1 MRDVRADATRLLDT
15 VARGGVGIFP
25 TDVGYAI
32 IGNGEC
38 AIARIFAC
46 KQRSFEKACGMFSN
60 WEMFLDVATV
70 GERER
75 KIVGTVIDEHGLPL
89 SVVTPY
95 RTDHP
100 FFARLTPLTR
110 ERSSRG
116 DTIDMLLNAGAL
128 HDEIA
133 RLAWER
139 ATPVL
144 GSSANQSLSGSK
156 YRLADV
162 EQPVRHEAD
171 LVIDYGETKYSHP
184 AGMGS
189 SIIALPSL
197 KPIRKGIK
205 FDEICELIARRFGT
219 DPRAIDEARG

>member
-1 MRDVRADATRLLDT
+1 LTTAPARDVKSDATRLLDT
-15 VARGGVGIFP
+15 VAGGGVGIFP

-32 IGNGEC
+32 IGNGES

-46 KQRSFEKACGMFSN
+46 KQRSFDKACGMFSN
-60 WEMFLDVATV
+60 WEMFLALATV
-70 GERER
+70 GEREHA
-75 KIVGTVIDEHGLPL
+75 IVDTVIHQHGLPL

-95 RTDHP
+95 RVEHR
-100 FFARLTPLTR
+100 FFSKLTPLTR

-128 HDEIA
+128 HGEIA
-133 RLAWER
+133 RLAWQREV
-139 ATPVL
+139 PVL
-144 GSSANQSLSGSK
+144 GSSANRSLSGSK

-162 EQPVRHEAD
+162 EAAVREEAD

-184 AGMGS
+184 TGMGS

-205 FDEICELIARRFGT
+205 FDEICEIIAERFGS
-219 DPRAIDEARG
+219 DPRD

>member
-1 MRDVRADATRLLDT
+1 MTTGPARDVKSDATRLLDT
-15 VARGGVGIFP
+15 VGRGGVGIFP

-32 IGNGEC
+32 IGNGES

-46 KQRSFEKACGMFSN
+46 KQRSFDKACGMFSN
-60 WEMFLDVATV
+60 WEMFLALTTV

-75 KIVGTVIDEHGLPL
+75 AIVDTVIHQHGLPL

-95 RTDHP
+95 RVEHR
-100 FFARLTPLTR
+100 FFSTLTPLTR

-133 RLAWER
+133 RLAWQREV
-139 ATPVL
+139 PVL
-144 GSSANQSLSGSK
+144 GSSANRSLSGSK

-162 EQPVRHEAD
+162 EAAVRDEAD
-171 LVIDYGETKYSHP
+171 LIIDYGETKYSHP
-184 AGMGS
+184 TGMGS

-205 FDEICELIARRFGT
+205 FDEICEIIARRFGS
-219 DPRAIDEARG
+219 DPRG

>member
-1 MRDVRADATRLLDT
+1 MSAPARDVKSDAARLVDI
-15 VARGGVGIFP
+15 VARGEVGIFP

-32 IGNGEC
+32 IGNGES

-46 KQRSFEKACGMFSN
+46 KQRSFDKACGMFSN
-60 WEMFLDVATV
+60 WDMLLTLATV
-70 GERER
+70 GDRER
-75 KIVGTVIDEHGLPL
+75 AIVDAVIHEHRLPL

-95 RTDHP
+95 RVEHR
-100 FFARLTPLTR
+100 FFSKLTPVTR
-110 ERSSRG
+110 ERTSRG

-133 RLAWER
+133 RLAWQREV
-139 ATPVL
+139 PVL

-156 YRLADV
+156 YRLTDV
-162 EQPVRHEAD
+162 EQAVRDEAD
-171 LVIDYGETKYSHP
+171 LVVDYGDTRYSHP

-205 FDEICELIARRFGT
+205 FDEICEIIAGRFGT
-219 DPRAIDEARG
+219 DPRRIG

>member
-1 MRDVRADATRLLDT
+1 MSAPAGDVKSDAVRLVDT
-15 VARGGVGIFP
+15 VARGEVGIFP

-32 IGNGEC
+32 IGNGES

-46 KQRSFEKACGMFSN
+46 KQRSFDKACGMFSN
-60 WEMFLDVATV
+60 WDMLLALATV
-70 GERER
+70 GDRER
-75 KIVGTVIDEHGLPL
+75 AIVDAVIHEHRLPL
-89 SVVTPY
+89 SVVAPY
-95 RTDHP
+95 RVEHR
-100 FFARLTPLTR
+100 FFSKLTPVTR
-110 ERSSRG
+110 ERTSRG

-133 RLAWER
+133 RLAWQREV
-139 ATPVL
+139 PVL

-156 YRLADV
+156 YRLTDV
-162 EQPVRHEAD
+162 EQAVRDEAD
-171 LVIDYGETKYSHP
+171 LVVDYGDTRYSHQ

-205 FDEICELIARRFGT
+205 FDEICEIITARFGT
-219 DPRAIDEARG
+219 DPRRIG